1 MTGLSLWLGLAAVAA
16 GPAAF
21 PEPTQFDARPFAV
34 RLDDDALAV
43 AYGPDGTLLAAGCAD
58 GTVRLWDPSAGRVI
72 ASLAGHSD
80 AVAAVAFSRDGPRLA
95 SASYDKTVRVWDVAA
110 RKELCKLT
118 GHA

>member
-21 PEPTQFDARPFAV
+21 PEPTQFDAKPFAA
-34 RLDDDALAV
+34 RLDDDAPAV
-43 AYGPDGTLLAAGCAD
+43 AYSPAGTPLAAGCPD

-80 AVAAVAFSRDGPRLA
+80 ALPAVAFSRH
-95 SASYDKTVRVWDVAA
+95 AA
-110 RKELCKLT
+110 RPPRAPY
-118 GHA
+118 HQ